1 VPPQETWT
9 PTPRYL
15 TQLRQSLVNC
25 FDEDELR
32 ALCSDLGADYEDL
45 PGQGKAGKARGLVA
59 FLERRGSLPQLVK
72 ICSHQRPHVSWEDT
86 PDQQPLSALESEFV
100 NRQSELSLLN
110 VERLRASLSPYVLI
124 SAPAGYG
131 KSYLMR
137 RLIATLETDAVLRQK
152 WGYRY
157 VDFSQHA
164 GRGDPI
170 AYVVQSITGQP
181 AQNDPDLAA
190 DLVCKYVVQR
200 LAEPLADD
208 RAGRRAVLLI
218 FDAVEWLDE
227 QTAQWLCKL
236 LAALRKRTRSGQGE
250 IVTVRVIV
258 VGRNVE
264 PFWESYVCA
273 ASLLPAPQ
281 RIELTP
287 FDGNPIQD
295 LVWRQGRAIQVSLDE
310 QTVVQIASELEF
322 LSGGHPRVICSL
334 MEELAN
340 QSFAVGPVAEYFQQ
354 QRERLVRKHL
364 APVVDGLLD
373 ALAPPLVEA
382 VRVLSVFRRVNANTV
397 QALVAAGALTM
408 PAGADEVKLLGD
420 LQRLH
425 LLNKPCIQEPFYRD
439 HLMRRILALDMAHSS
454 KDRALYHRLNQVAL
468 GLYESWIHNLGQG
481 LPDTPLKA
489 TQRLLS
495 VAEWLFHSLQDEAM
509 DEPGIRAALQKH
521 TQALSEG
528 SATLPL
534 VDLIAQEIVQD
545 PETCYLLR
553 HRLGEDGVATV
564 CSWLKA

>member
-1 VPPQETWT
+1 LPPQEAWT
-9 PTPRYL
+9 PLPRYL
-15 TQLRQSLVNC
+15 TQLRQNLVNC

-45 PGQGKAGKARGLVA
+45 PGQGKGGKARGLVA
-59 FLERRGSLPQLVK
+59 FLERRGRLSELAK
-72 ICSHQRPHVSWEDT
+72 ICSRQRPHVSWEDT
-86 PDQQPLSALESEFV
+86 PDLSLSALEGEFV

-131 KSYLMR
+131 KSYLVR
-137 RLIATLETDAVLRQK
+137 RLVATLETDAALCNK

-157 VDFSQHA
+157 VDFSRQV
-164 GRGDPI
+164 GDSI
-170 AYVVQSITGQP
+170 AYIVQSITGQSS
-181 AQNDPDLAA
+181 QMEPDVAA
-190 DLVCKYVVQR
+190 DLICKYVVQR
-200 LAEPLADD
+200 LAEPLADG

-218 FDAVEWLDE
+218 FDAVERLDE
-227 QTAQWLCKL
+227 GTVQWLCKL
-236 LAALRKRTRSGQGE
+236 LSALRKRTRSGQGE

-258 VGRNVE
+258 AGRNVE
-264 PFWESYVCA
+264 PFWESYA
-273 ASLLPAPQ
+273 RGTALLPAPQ

-310 QTVVQIASELEF
+310 QTVVQIASELQF

-334 MEELAN
+334 MEELTGL
-340 QSFAVGPVAEYFQQ
+340 SFAIGPVAEYFEQH
-354 QRERLVRKHL
+354 REQLVHKHL
-364 APVVDGLLD
+364 TPVVDGLLD
-373 ALAPPLVEA
+373 ALAPSLVET
-382 VRVLSVFRRVNANTV
+382 VRALSVFRRVNANTV
-397 QALVAAGALTM
+397 QALVKVGALTM
-408 PAGADEVKLLGD
+408 PSSMDEIQLLGD

-468 GLYESWIHNLGQG
+468 DLYESWIHNLGQG

-495 VAEWLFHSLQDEAM
+495 VAEWLFHALQDEAI
-509 DEPGIRAALQKH
+509 DEPGIQAALQKH
-521 TQALSEG
+521 AQALAEG
-528 SATLPL
+528 SATLPV
-534 VDLIAQEIVQD
+534 VDLLAQEIIRD
-545 PETCYLLR
+545 SETCYLLR
-553 HRLGEDGVATV
+553 HRLGDDGVSTV
-564 CSWLKA
+564 YSWLKVG